1 MFHKGIFKT
10 FKMLQNCV
18 HPSLINYFILKI
30 ETFRHF
36 KFRISDDLIIFITEI
51 SLVRWRVPPARCR
64 AAGRRIWASWTR
76 CRWRSCAP
84 RAASSAARCRIVLS
98 EARAV
103 AGGTII
109 ITVPSPFPC
118 SVLILFIY
126 SYFDGANNKIWQ
138 VCAPAR
144 SRHLRRR
151 ESAALEC
158 RQGSGRTFPPCNNTH
173 YRYYLDIHISSSR
186 YLDISTL
193 QTMWICVNV
202 NVYCWS
208 YV

>member
-1 MFHKGIFKT
+1 MSHLLGVEQLAVVSERLELDVDGGLVLHVPHR
-10 FKMLQNCV
+10 LQLDV
-18 HPSLINYFILKI
+18 GLSWARREPWRGATLSLQ
-30 ETFRHF
+30 
-36 KFRISDDLIIFITEI
+36 
-51 SLVRWRVPPARCR
+51 
-64 AAGRRIWASWTR
+64 
-76 CRWRSCAP
+76 
-84 RAASSAARCRIVLS
+84 
-98 EARAV
+98 
-103 AGGTII
+103 
-109 ITVPSPFPC
+109 SPFPC

-151 ESAALEC
+151 ESAASVC

-193 QTMWICVNV
+193 QTMWICVSV